1 MNKEKFKKYCKNINI
16 EITMNYMINYINIM
30 SY

>member
-16 EITMNYMINYINIM
+16 EITDELYDKLYK
-30 SY
+30 YYEL